1 MTLLG
6 SVGAGLVEAVSLE
19 LSHFWAETMSRASSR
34 KAYTVALI
42 GGDGSG
48 KSSLAR
54 RLIEDPRFHFD
65 YMYMGPSLS
74 SASHL
79 LPSSHLVLRIR
90 RMRARGRPGLVPAP
104 DSLESRNKPSS
115 LPRFLARSLLQL
127 SEVLHR
133 EVRVRLLL
141 RQGRQVVFDRH
152 ILFEIWP
159 IENPTTA
166 VERARNVYARLL
178 RFTCRQPEH
187 TMLLIADPD
196 VMLER
201 KGETDTA
208 YLERRNGE
216 WLRMAAA
223 DPSISVVDANQ
234 CLDEVY
240 RHVTTELVEGSAP
253 HAI

>member
-1 MTLLG
+1 
-6 SVGAGLVEAVSLE
+6 
-19 LSHFWAETMSRASSR
+19 MSRTSGR
-34 KAYTVALI
+34 RAYTVALI

-48 KSSLAR
+48 KSSVAR
-54 RLIEDPRFHFD
+54 RLIEDPRFDFE

-79 LPSSHLVLRIR
+79 LPTSHLVLRVQ
-90 RMRARGRPGLVPAP
+90 RMRFRTRPDLAPAP
-104 DSLESRNKPSS
+104 DSLESRNRPSS
-115 LPRFLARSLLQL
+115 LSRFLVRSLLQF

-133 EVRVRLLL
+133 EVRARLLL
-141 RQGRQVVFDRH
+141 RQGGQVVFDRH

-159 IENPTTA
+159 IQDPTTA

-178 RFTCRQPEH
+178 RFTCRHPEH

-196 VMLER
+196 VMLNR
-201 KGETDTA
+201 KGETDRA
-208 YLERRNGE
+208 YLERRNHQ
-216 WLRMAAA
+216 WLDMAAA

-240 RHVTTELVEGSAP
+240 DHVTTELAERSAP